1 MEKLN
6 VLQSAYRRFPTSVRH
21 FAMYYTVLC

>member
-6 VLQSAYRRFPTSVRH
+6 VLQLAFCREPTSVRH